1 MEKYTDTSSHAP
13 ESDCEDASLITPPQY
28 EREEKK
34 RRQSYIYITLLN
46 LFIFTISMLSLTCA
60 VMSQRQAPSTSFAK
74 FMDEHH
80 AFSPAT
86 HKVEYTSTT
95 FAFAQPMNS
104 SKYVGTAESVDD
116 AWREIAYVPD
126 QMVSVAD
133 FPKLGKPADAL
144 QVTDPRTGETG
155 YRVGVEVFHQLHCLN
170 LLRMSTYPEYYGKQ
184 EWSQTNDK
192 PENVRAHL
200 GKSFYFFPMSF
211 LPNPPLFLSP
221 QSPFPPPFP
230 QLQRYP
236 QRQYQDTVSLTFK
249 SPDHCIEVLRVNL
262 MCFSDVNVFT
272 FHPRPGMG
280 YWPDYNSKHVC
291 RNFDTILHWAKD
303 NAMPE
308 ADV

>member
-200 GKSFYFFPMSF
+200 
-211 LPNPPLFLSP
+211 
-221 QSPFPPPFP
+221 
-230 QLQRYP
+230 
-236 QRQYQDTVSLTFK
+236 
-249 SPDHCIEVLRVNL
+249 DHCIEVLRVNL